1 MAQINI
7 KLTDEQK
14 QQISDIAKERGI
26 SITQLVISS
35 ILDKEKF
42 YTDKDGIESIE
53 EGIDRKEKDKEV
65 SVENNKED
73 KENSVEDKENSV
85 EDIIYKEYC
94 ETLKEQII
102 QKDKQIDQLHQIIY
116 NKDTLL
122 IETSIEDIENDS
134 IHKHWWQFWK

>member
-7 KLTDEQK
+7 KLTDDQK

-35 ILDKEKF
+35 ILDKEKL

-73 KENSVEDKENSV
+73 KENSVEE
-85 EDIIYKEYC
+85 IIYKEFC

-122 IETSIEDIENDS
+122 IETSIEDIENDA

>member
-7 KLTDEQK
+7 KLTDDQK

-35 ILDKEKF
+35 ILDKEKL

-53 EGIDRKEKDKEV
+53 EGIDRQEKDKEV

-73 KENSVEDKENSV
+73 KENSVEE
-85 EDIIYKEYC
+85 IIYKEFC

-122 IETSIEDIENDS
+122 IETSIEDIENDA

>member
-53 EGIDRKEKDKEV
+53 EGVDRKEKDKEV

-73 KENSVEDKENSV
+73 KENSVEE
-85 EDIIYKEYC
+85 IIYKEYC

>member
-7 KLTDEQK
+7 KLTDDQK

-42 YTDKDGIESIE
+42 YTDKDGIESTE

-65 SVENNKED
+65 GVESNK
-73 KENSVEDKENSV
+73 EDKENSV

-122 IETSIEDIENDS
+122 IEASIEDVENNA

>member
-53 EGIDRKEKDKEV
+53 EGVDRKEKDKEV
-65 SVENNKED
+65 SVENNK
-73 KENSVEDKENSV
+73 EDKENSV

-134 IHKHWWQFWK
+134 IHKHWWQFWNKDKN

>member
-7 KLTDEQK
+7 KLTDDQK

-42 YTDKDGIESIE
+42 YTDKDGIESTE

-73 KENSVEDKENSV
+73 KENSVEE
-85 EDIIYKEYC
+85 IIYKEYC

-122 IETSIEDIENDS
+122 IETSIEDIETHA

>member
-7 KLTDEQK
+7 KLTDDQK

-35 ILDKEKF
+35 ILDKEKL

-53 EGIDRKEKDKEV
+53 EGIDRKENNKEV

-73 KENSVEDKENSV
+73 KENSVEE
-85 EDIIYKEYC
+85 IIYKEFC

-122 IETSIEDIENDS
+122 IETSIEDIENDA

>member
-7 KLTDEQK
+7 KLTDDQK

-73 KENSVEDKENSV
+73 KENSVED
-85 EDIIYKEYC
+85 IIYKEYC

>member
-7 KLTDEQK
+7 KLTDDQK

-35 ILDKEKF
+35 ILDKEKL

-73 KENSVEDKENSV
+73 KENSVEE
-85 EDIIYKEYC
+85 IIYKEFC
-94 ETLKEQII
+94 ETLKEQIK

-122 IETSIEDIENDS
+122 IETSIEDIENDA

>member
-7 KLTDEQK
+7 KLTDDQK

-53 EGIDRKEKDKEV
+53 EGIDRKEKDKEN

-73 KENSVEDKENSV
+73 KENSVEE
-85 EDIIYKEYC
+85 IIYKEYC

-122 IETSIEDIENDS
+122 IETSIEDIENDA

>member
-53 EGIDRKEKDKEV
+53 EGVDRKEKDKEV
-65 SVENNKED
+65 SVENNK
-73 KENSVEDKENSV
+73 EDKENSV

-122 IETSIEDIENDS
+122 IETSIADIENDA

>member
-7 KLTDEQK
+7 KLTDDQK

-35 ILDKEKF
+35 ILDKEKL

-53 EGIDRKEKDKEV
+53 EGIDSKEKDKEV

-73 KENSVEDKENSV
+73 KENSVEE
-85 EDIIYKEYC
+85 IIYKEFC

-122 IETSIEDIENDS
+122 IEKSIEDIENDA

>member
-7 KLTDEQK
+7 KLTDDQK

-35 ILDKEKF
+35 ILDKEKL

-53 EGIDRKEKDKEV
+53 EGIDRKEKNKEV

-73 KENSVEDKENSV
+73 KENSVEE
-85 EDIIYKEYC
+85 IIYKEFC

-122 IETSIEDIENDS
+122 IETSIEDIENDA
-134 IHKHWWQFWK
+134 IHKHWVAILEIKKV

>member
-42 YTDKDGIESIE
+42 YTDKDGIENIE

-65 SVENNKED
+65 SVENNK
-73 KENSVEDKENSV
+73 EDKENSV

-122 IETSIEDIENDS
+122 IETSIEDIENDA

>member
-7 KLTDEQK
+7 KLTDDQK

-35 ILDKEKF
+35 ILDKEKL

-53 EGIDRKEKDKEV
+53 EGIDRKEKNKEV

-73 KENSVEDKENSV
+73 KENSVEE
-85 EDIIYKEYC
+85 IIYKEFC

-122 IETSIEDIENDS
+122 IETSIEDIENDA

>member
-53 EGIDRKEKDKEV
+53 EGVDRKEKDKEV

-73 KENSVEDKENSV
+73 KENSVED
-85 EDIIYKEYC
+85 IIYKENC

>member
-42 YTDKDGIESIE
+42 YTDKDGIESTE

-65 SVENNKED
+65 SVENNK
-73 KENSVEDKENSV
+73 EDKENSV

>member
-7 KLTDEQK
+7 KLTDDQK

-35 ILDKEKF
+35 ILDKEKL
-42 YTDKDGIESIE
+42 YTDKDGIESTE

-73 KENSVEDKENSV
+73 KENSVEE
-85 EDIIYKEYC
+85 IIYKEFC

-122 IETSIEDIENDS
+122 IETSIEDIENDA

>member
-73 KENSVEDKENSV
+73 KENSVEE
-85 EDIIYKEYC
+85 IIYKEFC
-94 ETLKEQII
+94 ETLKEQIM

-122 IETSIEDIENDS
+122 IETSIEDIENDA

>member
-42 YTDKDGIESIE
+42 YTDKDGIESVE

-65 SVENNKED
+65 SVENNK
-73 KENSVEDKENSV
+73 EDKENSV

>member
-7 KLTDEQK
+7 KLTDDQK

-42 YTDKDGIESIE
+42 YTDKDGIES
-53 EGIDRKEKDKEV
+53 KEKDKEV

-73 KENSVEDKENSV
+73 KENSVEE
-85 EDIIYKEYC
+85 IIYKEYC

-122 IETSIEDIENDS
+122 IETSIEDIEKDA

>member
-7 KLTDEQK
+7 KLTDDQK

-73 KENSVEDKENSV
+73 KENSVEE
-85 EDIIYKEYC
+85 IIYKEFC
-94 ETLKEQII
+94 ETLKEQIM

-122 IETSIEDIENDS
+122 IETSIEDIENDA

>member
-7 KLTDEQK
+7 KLTDDQK

-42 YTDKDGIESIE
+42 YTDKDGIESTE
-53 EGIDRKEKDKEV
+53 EGIDRKEKDKE
-65 SVENNKED
+65 D
-73 KENSVEDKENSV
+73 KENSVEE
-85 EDIIYKEYC
+85 IIYKEYC

-122 IETSIEDIENDS
+122 IEASIENIEKDA

>member
-7 KLTDEQK
+7 KLTDDQK

-35 ILDKEKF
+35 ILDKEKL

-73 KENSVEDKENSV
+73 KENSVEE
-85 EDIIYKEYC
+85 IIYKEFC

-122 IETSIEDIENDS
+122 IETSIED
-134 IHKHWWQFWK
+134 WWQFWK

>member
-7 KLTDEQK
+7 KLTDDQK

-35 ILDKEKF
+35 ILDKEKL

-53 EGIDRKEKDKEV
+53 EDIDRKEKDKEV

-73 KENSVEDKENSV
+73 KENSVEE
-85 EDIIYKEYC
+85 IIYKEFC

-122 IETSIEDIENDS
+122 IETSIEDIENDA

>member
-73 KENSVEDKENSV
+73 KENSVEE
-85 EDIIYKEYC
+85 IIYKEFC

-122 IETSIEDIENDS
+122 IETSIEDIENDA

>member
-42 YTDKDGIESIE
+42 YTDKDGI
-53 EGIDRKEKDKEV
+53 DRKEKDKEV
-65 SVENNKED
+65 SVENNK
-73 KENSVEDKENSV
+73 EDKENSV

>member
-7 KLTDEQK
+7 KLTDDQK

-35 ILDKEKF
+35 ILDKEKL
-42 YTDKDGIESIE
+42 YTDKDGVESIE

-73 KENSVEDKENSV
+73 KENSVEE
-85 EDIIYKEYC
+85 IIYKEFC
-94 ETLKEQII
+94 ETLKEQIM

-122 IETSIEDIENDS
+122 IETSIEDIENDA

>member
-53 EGIDRKEKDKEV
+53 ESINRKEKDKEV

-73 KENSVEDKENSV
+73 KENSVEE
-85 EDIIYKEYC
+85 IIYKEYC

-122 IETSIEDIENDS
+122 IETSIADIENDTT
-134 IHKHWWQFWK
+134 HKHWWQFWK

>member
-73 KENSVEDKENSV
+73 KEHSV

-102 QKDKQIDQLHQIIY
+102 QKDKHIDQLHQIIY

>member
-7 KLTDEQK
+7 KLTDDQK

-53 EGIDRKEKDKEV
+53 ESIDRKEKDKEV

-73 KENSVEDKENSV
+73 KENSVEE
-85 EDIIYKEYC
+85 IIYKEFC

-122 IETSIEDIENDS
+122 IETSIEDIENDA

>member
-35 ILDKEKF
+35 ILDKEKL

-53 EGIDRKEKDKEV
+53 EGIDSKEKDKEV

-73 KENSVEDKENSV
+73 KENSVEE
-85 EDIIYKEYC
+85 IIYKEFC

-122 IETSIEDIENDS
+122 IETSIEDIENDA

>member
-7 KLTDEQK
+7 KLTDDQK

-42 YTDKDGIESIE
+42 YTDKDGIESTE

-65 SVENNKED
+65 GVENNK
-73 KENSVEDKENSV
+73 EDKENSV

-122 IETSIEDIENDS
+122 IEASIEDVENNA

>member
-7 KLTDEQK
+7 KLTDDQK

-35 ILDKEKF
+35 ILDKEKL

-73 KENSVEDKENSV
+73 KENSVEE
-85 EDIIYKEYC
+85 IIYKEYC

-122 IETSIEDIENDS
+122 IETSIEDIENDA

>member
-7 KLTDEQK
+7 KLTDDQK

-35 ILDKEKF
+35 ILDKEKL

-73 KENSVEDKENSV
+73 KENSVEE
-85 EDIIYKEYC
+85 IIYKEFC

-122 IETSIEDIENDS
+122 IETSIEDIENDA
-134 IHKHWWQFWK
+134 IHKHWWQFWR

>member
-7 KLTDEQK
+7 KLTDDQK

-35 ILDKEKF
+35 ILDKEKL

-53 EGIDRKEKDKEV
+53 EGIDSKEKDKEV

-73 KENSVEDKENSV
+73 KENSVEE
-85 EDIIYKEYC
+85 IIYKEFC

-122 IETSIEDIENDS
+122 IETSIEDIETDA

>member
-7 KLTDEQK
+7 KLTDDQK

-73 KENSVEDKENSV
+73 KENSVEE
-85 EDIIYKEYC
+85 IIYKEYC

-122 IETSIEDIENDS
+122 IETSIEDIENNA

>member
-7 KLTDEQK
+7 KLTDDQK

-35 ILDKEKF
+35 ILVKEKF

-65 SVENNKED
+65 GVENNKED
-73 KENSVEDKENSV
+73 KENSVEE
-85 EDIIYKEYC
+85 IIYKEYC

-122 IETSIEDIENDS
+122 IVTSIEDIENDA

>member
-73 KENSVEDKENSV
+73 KENSVED
-85 EDIIYKEYC
+85 IIYKEYC

-122 IETSIEDIENDS
+122 IETSMEDIENDS